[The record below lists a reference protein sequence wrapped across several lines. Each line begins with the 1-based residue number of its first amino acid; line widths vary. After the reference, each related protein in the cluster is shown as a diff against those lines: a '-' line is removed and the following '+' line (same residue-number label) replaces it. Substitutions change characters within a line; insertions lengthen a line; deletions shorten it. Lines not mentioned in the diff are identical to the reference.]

1 MTNKLYEIQKK
12 ALEKS
17 IKLRELSYD
26 DTISFEKQEEIRK
39 QQDDAYKKYNFIKN
53 LRSSMLKGGAKCQE
67 K

>member
-53 LRSSMLKGGAKCQE
+53 LRSSMSNGGIKCQE